1 MKDAYEILVE
11 YVTRVVLKEPQKFIK
26 AGNKVQILAS
36 PDMITGMLKL
46 KRINE
51 IRADGKYML
60 EVINGQTVELI
71 QDYKEANYKALENE

>member
-1 MKDAYEILVE
+1 
-11 YVTRVVLKEPQKFIK
+11 
-26 AGNKVQILAS
+26 
-36 PDMITGMLKL
+36 MITGMLKL